1 MPADKINKINNM
13 NNFFEKLSPIHTF
26 SETLLLEAIDVY
38 QFTCTEDDPDAIE
51 YKFVVPAT
59 EEHRKYVYTVNFDS
73 GAGHKRC
80 DYETTFYY
88 GEDDGNPELY
98 SMENNLGIK
107 HLYSVLATLDAI
119 MLDAAERFPI
129 RDFVITGESTEEEHG
144 NNESAG
150 IRTRMYLR
158 YAERH
163 YPKECCSYD
172 SATGVMRIHA
182 YELPNSRY
190 RAEFMEGDDNVD
202 SEVKSGVIL
211 SEGRREIPYNDYS
224 DFRKIKVP
232 GQDVEFN
239 VEIKLNG
246 QELLI
251 QLNPLPRKLEYL
263 NDKTVMEEVFRQLSL
278 LLGNMSTSLGGADYP
293 ISSVTLASSAINGDS
308 VDPDT
313 GKTLRYLEHL
323 SDEILFRTGVTFE
336 PVKKNGQL
344 IMKCDTT
351 IANL

>member
-1 MPADKINKINNM
+1 M
-13 NNFFEKLSPIHTF
+13 NNFFEKLNPIHTF
-26 SETLLLEAIDVY
+26 SEALLLEAIDIYPYELV
-38 QFTCTEDDPDAIE
+38 EDDPDAIE
-51 YKFVVPAT
+51 YKFTVPASGDS
-59 EEHRKYVYTVNFDS
+59 EGYVYTVNFDS
-73 GAGHKRC
+73 GAGHNRC
-80 DYETTFYY
+80 DFETTFYY
-88 GEDDGNPELY
+88 GEDDGNPDLY
-98 SMENNLGIK
+98 SMENNLGIQ
-107 HLYSVLATLDAI
+107 HLYSVLATMDAI
-119 MLDAAERFPI
+119 MLDAAEKFPI

-144 NNESAG
+144 NNSAAG
-150 IRTRMYLR
+150 VRTRMYLR

-172 SATGVMRIHA
+172 SVTGVMRIHA

-190 RAEFMEGDDNVD
+190 RAEFMEGDDGID
-202 SEVKSGVIL
+202 SEIKSGVIL

-278 LLGNMSTSLGGADYP
+278 LMGNMSTSLGGGADYP

-313 GKTLRYLEHL
+313 GKTLRYLESL

-336 PVKKNGQL
+336 PVKRNGRL